1 MSPPGSAAATPG
13 EGAAYRAWRDR
24 YAEDADRCANYE
36 RVREASPT
44 KRLSGRFDGRMV
56 RRALAD
62 LPPGSLVLDLPC
74 GGGRISRALGPLE
87 FRMVAADYSPWMLHE
102 SAGSAARRVRADAL
116 RLPFRDDAFAAVV
129 CFRFMQA
136 VPRELRIRTLEE
148 LGRVSGRVVVSYA
161 NATSLRSLRRS
172 LLGRSPRPNRVSQAQ
187 VAEDVAAAGLELLA
201 FEYKVRLFFEDFVVI
216 ARRAS
221 RG

>member
-1 MSPPGSAAATPG
+1 
-13 EGAAYRAWRDR
+13 
-24 YAEDADRCANYE
+24 
-36 RVREASPT
+36 
-44 KRLSGRFDGRMV
+44 MV

-87 FRMVAADYSPWMLHE
+87 FRMIGADYSPWMLHE

-116 RLPFRDDAFAAVV
+116 RLPFRDDAFAASV

-148 LGRVSGRVVVSYA
+148 LGRVSGRVVASYA

-172 LLGRSPRPNRVSQAQ
+172 LLGRSPRPNRVSRAQ
-187 VAEDVAAAGLELLA
+187 VAEDVAAAGLELLS

-221 RG
+221 GG